1 MLYYQYKKERYKTMK
16 RMMYNTMVTIM
27 LIVTIFG
34 GVRIARLININNNNY
49 TREGV
54 VVAIDTSNEEVIIVD
69 TTSNEWRFYGVG
81 YEEGDTVTMTMDN
94 NNTVTMTMDNIIND
108 DIIKNVTINTY

>member
-1 MLYYQYKKERYKTMK
+1 MKKI
-16 RMMYNTMVTIM
+16 MYNTMVTVM

-34 GVRIARLININNNNY
+34 GAMIARLINNNY

-54 VVAIDTSNEEVIIVD
+54 IVATHASNKEVIIVD
-69 TTSNEWRFYGVG
+69 TTGNEWCFYGVG

-94 NNTVTMTMDNIIND
+94 NNTDNIIND
-108 DIIKNVTINTY
+108 DIIKNVTVNTY

>member
-1 MLYYQYKKERYKTMK
+1 MK

-54 VVAIDTSNEEVIIVD
+54 VIATHASTEEVIIVD
-69 TTSNEWRFYGVG
+69 TTGNEWGFYGVG

-94 NNTVTMTMDNIIND
+94 NNTDNIIND

>member
-1 MLYYQYKKERYKTMK
+1 MK
-16 RMMYNTMVTIM
+16 RMMYNIMVTIM
-27 LIVTIFG
+27 LIATIFS

-54 VVAIDTSNEEVIIVD
+54 VVVTHTSTEEVIIVN
-69 TTSNEWRFYGVG
+69 TIGNEWCFYGVG

-94 NNTVTMTMDNIIND
+94 NNTDNIIND
-108 DIIKNVTINTY
+108 DIIKNVTVNTY

>member
-1 MLYYQYKKERYKTMK
+1 MK
-16 RMMYNTMVTIM
+16 RMMYNTMITVM

-34 GVRIARLININNNNY
+34 GATIARLINNNY
-49 TREGV
+49 IREGIV
-54 VVAIDTSNEEVIIVD
+54 IAIDTSNEEVIILD
-69 TTSNEWRFYGVG
+69 TTGNEWYFYGVG

-94 NNTVTMTMDNIIND
+94 NNTDNIIND

>member
-1 MLYYQYKKERYKTMK
+1 MK

-27 LIVTIFG
+27 LIATIFG

-54 VVAIDTSNEEVIIVD
+54 VVATHTSTEEIIIVD
-69 TTSNEWRFYGVG
+69 TIGNEWCFYGVG

-94 NNTVTMTMDNIIND
+94 NNTDNIIND
-108 DIIKNVTINTY
+108 DIIKNVTVNTY

>member
-1 MLYYQYKKERYKTMK
+1 MKKI
-16 RMMYNTMVTIM
+16 MYNTMITVM

-34 GVRIARLININNNNY
+34 GATIARLINNNY

-54 VVAIDTSNEEVIIVD
+54 VVATYASNEEVIVVD
-69 TTSNEWRFYGVG
+69 TTGNEWCFYGVD

-94 NNTVTMTMDNIIND
+94 NNTDNIIND
-108 DIIKNVTINTY
+108 DIIKNVTVNTY